1 MTRETKTMLVDAAML
16 AGLLILFYCAF
27 CLGAMVTP

>member
-16 AGLLILFYCAF
+16 AGLLILFWLAF
-27 CLGAMVTP
+27 AAGAMVTP